1 MFKENWIQRSN
12 LMHRMI
18 MHASA
23 PRQSRSICQLCMF
36 ISRKSA
42 PNLPLKHYTTFAP
55 GRVFSVPRATQPSRL
70 ASTKQRK
77 SAGASQSSPR
87 NVVPPPTSPRTQVG
101 YNPTELQRV
110 KEMIDSLLSFKEIP
124 SEEHVLHVLR
134 PCEGLA
140 RELVASPTGSKYGT
154 AASALL
160 SLEDDSARPI
170 LQAQKAPYPPTNQA
184 IDALSNYVYL
194 LLLHPPIFISLDILT
209 TYVNIQT
216 ILAKPETFP
225 EIFKLY
231 ATKPIPK
238 VKPSGPSTEI
248 KYTLQNPNKA
258 AFAIPLPLANT
269 ALECA
274 LSHKSLVTSLA
285 IIDTTVAAPSFRR
298 AKFIR
303 RALPP
308 LTGFSLAPVAAY
320 TLASKLSEY
329 QSSMDPAMATN
340 VAFAGILA
348 YVTFT
353 ATLGLVAVTT
363 ANDQMDRVTWA
374 SGMPLRERWIREEER
389 AAVDKVAQAWGFK
402 ETFRR
407 GEEEGVEWEAL
418 REWVGLR
425 GMVLDKIELMEGME

>member
-1 MFKENWIQRSN
+1 
-12 LMHRMI
+12 

-23 PRQSRSICQLCMF
+23 SRQPRSICQLCTF
-36 ISRKSA
+36 ISRQSA
-42 PNLPLKHYTTFAP
+42 PKVPLKRSTTFAP
-55 GRVFSVPRATQPSRL
+55 FLVFRQSRST
-70 ASTKQRK
+70 STKQRK
-77 SAGASQSSPR
+77 PVGTAQPPSRNDVPSSAPLQ
-87 NVVPPPTSPRTQVG
+87 TQVG
-101 YNPTELQRV
+101 PDSTELRRV
-110 KEMIDSLLSFKEIP
+110 KGMIDLTLSSKEIP
-124 SEEHVLHVLR
+124 SEENVLHILQS
-134 PCEGLA
+134 CEA
-140 RELVASPTGSKYGT
+140 IAKKLVVSPTGPKDGT

-160 SLEDDSARPI
+160 SLEDDGARPTV
-170 LQAQKAPYPPTNQA
+170 QTQKTSHPPANQA
-184 IDALSNYVYL
+184 IGTLSNYAHL
-194 LLLHPPIFISLDILT
+194 LLLHPPVFISLDILT

-216 ILAKPETFP
+216 LLSKPETFP

-238 VKPSGPSTEI
+238 AKPTNPPAEVN
-248 KYTLQNPNKA
+248 YTTSNPKKA

-274 LSHKSLVTSLA
+274 LSQKSLFTALA

-308 LTGFSLAPVAAY
+308 LIGFSLAPVATY

-329 QSSMDPAMATN
+329 QTSMEPTTATN

-348 YVTFT
+348 YVGFT

-374 SGMPLRERWIREEER
+374 SGMPLRERWAREEER

-407 GEEEGVEWEAL
+407 GEEEGEEWEAL

>member
-1 MFKENWIQRSN
+1 M
-12 LMHRMI
+12 
-18 MHASA
+18 
-23 PRQSRSICQLCMF
+23 
-36 ISRKSA
+36 
-42 PNLPLKHYTTFAP
+42 
-55 GRVFSVPRATQPSRL
+55 V
-70 ASTKQRK
+70 
-77 SAGASQSSPR
+77 
-87 NVVPPPTSPRTQVG
+87 
-101 YNPTELQRV
+101 
-110 KEMIDSLLSFKEIP
+110 DSLLSFKEIP

-134 PCEGLA
+134 SCEGIAKKLF
-140 RELVASPTGSKYGT
+140 ASPTGSEDGT

-160 SLEDDSARPI
+160 SLEDDGERPMV
-170 LQAQKAPYPPTNQA
+170 QAQKAPYPPANQA
-184 IDALSNYVYL
+184 IDALSSEVYS
-194 LLLHPPIFISLDILT
+194 LLLHPPVFISLDILT
-209 TYVNIQT
+209 SYVNIQT
-216 ILAKPETFP
+216 LLSKPETFP

-238 VKPSGPSTEI
+238 AKPSGSSIEI
-248 KYTLQNPNKA
+248 NYTLPNSNKA
-258 AFAIPLPLANT
+258 AFAIPVPLANK

-274 LSHKSLVTSLA
+274 LSHKSLSTALA
-285 IIDTTVAAPSFRR
+285 IINTTVAAPSFRR

-308 LTGFSLAPVAAY
+308 LTGLSLAPIATY

-402 ETFRR
+402 EIFRR
-407 GEEEGVEWEAL
+407 GEEEGAEWDAL

-425 GMVLDKIELMEGME
+425 GMVLDKVELMEGME